1 MGVEVGPIN
10 MLGVEV
16 EGVDVGGRR
25 RGERLRAGHGCGGR
39 RRGWASA
46 WLA

>member
-1 MGVEVGPIN
+1 MGIEVGPIN

-25 RGERLRAGHGCGGR
+25 RGEPSTSWADCGGR
-39 RRGWASA
+39 RRGRGCG
-46 WLA
+46 